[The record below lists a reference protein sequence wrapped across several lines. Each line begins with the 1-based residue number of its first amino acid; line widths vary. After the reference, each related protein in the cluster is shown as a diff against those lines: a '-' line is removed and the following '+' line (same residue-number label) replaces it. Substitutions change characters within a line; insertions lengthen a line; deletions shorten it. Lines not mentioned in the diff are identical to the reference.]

1 MNYKI
6 TKTLGKVLYIL
17 KLNICTYTFL
27 FIFNINKQAMQII
40 FIALTV
46 FLAAGLQKKTDIY
59 PYLITSSIHVEI

>member
-1 MNYKI
+1 MY
-6 TKTLGKVLYIL
+6 LY
-17 KLNICTYTFL
+17 FP

-40 FIALTV
+40 FITLTV